1 MAPFHLGLIFVC
13 KSGRLLKG
21 EPLKGASV
29 TCFTGWKGIPGTK
42 VLEDKREKRSH
53 RQAQKDKRSHRQS
66 CYFISLIT
74 VVIVS
79 HAEPRAKPTRCQR
92 H

>member
-1 MAPFHLGLIFVC
+1 MNGA
-13 KSGRLLKG
+13 LL
-21 EPLKGASV
+21 
-29 TCFTGWKGIPGTK
+29 TCLTGWKGIPGTK
-42 VLEDKREKRSH
+42 VPAVLAVKRQKRSH
-53 RQAQKDKRSHRQS
+53 RQAQKDQRSHRQS

-92 H
+92 Q